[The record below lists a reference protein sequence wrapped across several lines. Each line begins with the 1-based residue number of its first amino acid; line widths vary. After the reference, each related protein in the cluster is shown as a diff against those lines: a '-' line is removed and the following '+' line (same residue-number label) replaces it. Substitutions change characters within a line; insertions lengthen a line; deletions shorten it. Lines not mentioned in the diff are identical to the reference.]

1 MIRRFA
7 RDCRA
12 AAAAEMALVLPMLTV
27 MLFGF
32 LEIGHFLWS
41 EHKVVEGVRAGARY
55 ASRLPITAVCPTS
68 GTVASGVVT
77 DIATLTR
84 TGSITGTVPLVPG
97 WASNN
102 QVVVTFGCGSFV
114 GTGIYT
120 AYGANGPTVTVK
132 STGLTYPSL
141 FGALG
146 IITSSVAIGAS
157 SSTAVIGI

>member
-7 RDCRA
+7 HDCRA
-12 AAAAEMALVLPMLTV
+12 AAAAEMALMLPMLMV

-32 LEIGHFLWS
+32 LEIGHFMWS
-41 EHKVVEGVRAGARY
+41 EHKVIEGVRAGARY
-55 ASRLPITAVCPTS
+55 ASRLPITTICPSS
-68 GTVASGVVT
+68 GTVPSSVRT

-84 TGSITGTVPLVPG
+84 TGSITGTVPVVPG
-97 WASNN
+97 WTDNN
-102 QVVVTFGCGSFV
+102 QVDVTCGNFV

-120 AYGANGPTVTVK
+120 AYGANGSTVTVK
-132 STGLTYPSL
+132 STNLTYPSL